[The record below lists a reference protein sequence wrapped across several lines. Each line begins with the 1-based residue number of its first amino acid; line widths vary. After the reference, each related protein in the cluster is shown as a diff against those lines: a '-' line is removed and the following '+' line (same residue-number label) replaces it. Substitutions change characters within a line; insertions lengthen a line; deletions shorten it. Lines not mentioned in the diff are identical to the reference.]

1 MINKKNLWFLT
12 LFSLILVLSVYYVTM
27 PSELLISNNDIEEVK
42 ETIGDINEMNIIETL
57 RLEDDATTLESIS
70 ELKSL
75 LTKEDSSIEE
85 KNEAFDELKLLNQ
98 NSSKEEL
105 LEEKIKN
112 SFNLDSF
119 VKIDDDK
126 VRVVLSYDTHD
137 STLANNIMKLVQEEF
152 DKKMYISVQF
162 K

>member
-12 LFSLILVLSVYYVTM
+12 LFSLILVLSIYYVTM
-27 PSELLISNNDIEEVK
+27 PSELLISNNDSEDIIDTTSNIDEVDM
-42 ETIGDINEMNIIETL
+42 ISTL
-57 RLEDDATTLESIS
+57 RLEDEATTLENIH

-85 KNEAFDELKLLNQ
+85 KNEAFEELKLLNQ

-112 SFNLDSF
+112 NFNLDSF
-119 VKIDDDK
+119 VKIDEDK
-126 VRVVLSYDTHD
+126 VRVVLSSDNHD
-137 STLANNIMKLVQEEF
+137 NTLANNIMKSIQEEF
-152 DKKMYISVQF
+152 DKKMYISIQF

>member
-12 LFSLILVLSVYYVTM
+12 LFSLILVLSIYYVTM
-27 PSELLISNNDIEEVK
+27 PSELLMSNNDIENIK
-42 ETIGDINEMNIIETL
+42 ETSNDIKEMNIIETL
-57 RLEDDATTLESIS
+57 RLEDDATTLESVS

-75 LTKEDSSIEE
+75 LTKEDTSLAE
-85 KNEAFDELKLLNQ
+85 KNEAFETLRLLNQ
-98 NSSKEEL
+98 ISSKEEL

-112 SFNLDSF
+112 DFNLDSF

-126 VRVVLSYDTHD
+126 VRVVLSSDNHD
-137 STLANNIMKLVQEEF
+137 NTLANNIMKSVQEKF
-152 DKKMYISVQF
+152 DKKMYISIQF